1 MMYVDMIFLFIRSIL
16 KRKLKK
22 AIFSCVIFSNAY
34 TTFFNAQSK
43 TWVYKKKK
51 IFKKAKL
58 KFVVGDPIYLANKEN
73 EKPSSRGRFGVEI
86 HASRLKGDPLFYPM
100 EVGFRIFN
108 KFVHE
113 GRLTI
118 QMKRRGI
125 QIMLKDGK
133 PEQIRTCLNVLAA
146 FLRKRRESTATRSSE
161 NADARSVC
169 SQSSTTSI
177 PPVVR
182 GSRVP
187 SQTPLRT
194 KRLQTLM
201 SRVSDKNVSRRR
213 GGKTTRRP
221 PVRTPEGK
229 VVKRKSKRKEEATT
243 RSSSTPSPPKC
254 TSKGQRLTQEQR
266 SIIRATRKGSNIFFT
281 GSAGTGKSL
290 LLRHLRDTLP
300 SSSTYVTATTGVAAC
315 AIGGTTLHHFAGTG
329 AIEPTSTVS
338 SLASRVLKNSSACKR
353 WKRVKILIVD
363 EISMLSATVFQLLE
377 ALARRLRSNDKAFGG
392 IQLIMCGDFF
402 QLPPVEIVKNK
413 TSSKLFCF
421 ESKAWR
427 KCVRPEHQFELTKI
441 FRQSNTEFCVA
452 LNEIRKGV
460 CTEKVKLML
469 QSRVDADLSF
479 GDGILPTIITTHRKD
494 VDRINKKSLEK
505 LTSATTRLFHAVDT
519 GTNTSEYRQFK
530 SSCRAR
536 EKITLKIGAQVML
549 VRSIAPNEGLFNGAR
564 GVVTKFIGEGE
575 RCVPVVRFAGIDRD
589 RVISREVW
597 QVRVGDRVVATRTQ
611 IPLALAWALSV
622 HKSQGMTLNRAV
634 LNLSKVFEPGQF
646 YVALSRVRSLSGLS
660 IVGKLKTS
668 CIRASSAVR
677 KFYKTMQKGG
687 RDDGTTVVQVKRVV
701 AKKEEGA

>member
-1 MMYVDMIFLFIRSIL
+1 M
-16 KRKLKK
+16 
-22 AIFSCVIFSNAY
+22 
-34 TTFFNAQSK
+34 AQRVGPDECTGHITLEFHDSK

-161 NADARSVC
+161 NADARS
-169 SQSSTTSI
+169 
-177 PPVVR
+177 
-182 GSRVP
+182 
-187 SQTPLRT
+187 
-194 KRLQTLM
+194 TLM

-377 ALARRLRSNDKAFGG
+377 ALARRLRSTDQAFGG
-392 IQLIMCGDFF
+392 IQLILCGDFF